1 MIKVTNLHKKCEGL
15 HVLKGVS
22 EEIKDGEVISIIG
35 PSGSGKST
43 FLRCLNLLEIPDDGE
58 IEFEGTLIYKQSAHV
73 YKEQLAEL
81 VANKEQYSGE
91 DFKAK
96 YNALNAEYKRIKH
109 EDKVRMRKLD
119 SSINV
124 HRQKIGMVFQ
134 HFNVFNNLT
143 VFKNVTL
150 APSALRKVDP
160 AVVSKEKDV
169 LDNALNAYKAAN
181 GTNKKAFKQKYLD
194 AKQAYSDA
202 LSKAKEQLKKDIVQE
217 AHDLLA
223 KVGLSDKENEYTRK
237 LSGGQKQRL
246 AIARALA
253 MHPDMMLFDEPT
265 SALDPEMVKGV
276 LEIIRQVVKSGM
288 TVAIVTHEM
297 GFAKEVSDRVLFMD
311 DGKIIESGTPTEIFD
326 HPKNER
332 LKTFLSQVL

>member
-1 MIKVTNLHKKCEGL
+1 MIKVTNLHKTFEGL

-43 FLRCLNLLEIPDDGE
+43 FLRCLNLLEIPTDGE
-58 IEFEGTLIYKQSAHV
+58 IEFEGTLIYKQSAPACKV
-73 YKEQLAEL
+73 ELMRLERRKAEMTEDAYKTEYDKLYKEYKLA
-81 VANKEQYSGE
+81 
-91 DFKAK
+91 
-96 YNALNAEYKRIKH
+96 KR
-109 EDKVRMRKLD
+109 EDKALMRKLD
-119 SSINV
+119 SSINI

-143 VFKNVTL
+143 VLKNVTL
-150 APSALRKVDP
+150 APSMLKKFDESAVSVEKAAMDEAYEKMKHATENKATLKDEYKALKLKYKQAVDV
-160 AVVSKEKDV
+160 AKEKQ
-169 LDNALNAYKAAN
+169 KA
-181 GTNKKAFKQKYLD
+181 
-194 AKQAYSDA
+194 
-202 LSKAKEQLKKDIVQE
+202 DIVAE
-217 AHDLLA
+217 AHELLA
-223 KVGLSDKENEYTRK
+223 KVGLSDKENEYPRK

-311 DGKIIESGTPTEIFD
+311 DGRIIESGTPTEIFD

>member
-1 MIKVTNLHKKCEGL
+1 MIKVTNLHKKFEGL

-73 YKEQLAEL
+73 YKEQLDEL
-81 VANKEQYSGE
+81 VADKEKYTDE
-91 DFKAK
+91 EFKTK
-96 YNALNAEYKRIKH
+96 YNELNAEYKRVKH

-143 VFKNVTL
+143 VLQNVTL
-150 APSALRKVDP
+150 APSMLKKLDP
-160 AVVSKEKDV
+160 TVVSKEKAAMEE
-169 LDNALNAYKAAN
+169 ALENYKSA
-181 GTNKKAFKQKYLD
+181 TENKKALKEEYVRLKDAYNKAVNAAKQKH
-194 AKQAYSDA
+194 KQ
-202 LSKAKEQLKKDIVQE
+202 DIIEE
-217 AHDLLA
+217 AHELLA
-223 KVGLSDKENEYTRK
+223 KVGLSEKEKEYPRK

-311 DGKIIESGTPTEIFD
+311 DGKIIESGTPSEIFD